1 MVIANSDLDSGGL
14 SDGVAVYASIIDDQG
29 NCISEVFNVEDYAG
43 GGFTTN
49 DQAVVSMKIGTKA
62 VDLIL
67 MDIRDL

>member
-14 SDGVAVYASIIDDQG
+14 SNGVAVHASIIDDQG

-49 DQAVVSMKIGTKA
+49 DQAVVSMKNWNELSRFNTDGY
-62 VDLIL
+62 
-67 MDIRDL
+67 

>member
-43 GGFTTN
+43 DGFTTN
-49 DQAVVSMKIGTKA
+49 DQAVVSMKNWNESSRFNTDGY
-62 VDLIL
+62 
-67 MDIRDL
+67 